1 MLWSPRHTSVGLR
14 AKFVGRKGNW
24 LVAAQGRLLAVR
36 SFQSSCSVT
45 ESPACTAMAS
55 QRQLLAD
62 QSCPEAESD
71 SGQLQIQRP
80 LYGATTPSARP
91 AQFGQLQPSALAL
104 RLPGTGRSPWC
115 RVEARTKVY
124 SACFPGHS

>member
-91 AQFGQLQPSALAL
+91 AQFGHDKSVAKVSFEAEQLFLVSRL
-104 RLPGTGRSPWC
+104 RAHTIRKEFEEPR
-115 RVEARTKVY
+115 
-124 SACFPGHS
+124 